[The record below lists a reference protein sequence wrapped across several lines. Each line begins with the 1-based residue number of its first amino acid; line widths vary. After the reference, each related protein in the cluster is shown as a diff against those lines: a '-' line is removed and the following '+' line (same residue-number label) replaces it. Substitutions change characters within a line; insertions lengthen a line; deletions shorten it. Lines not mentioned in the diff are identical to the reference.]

1 MPSSFYRTLGRNIKQ
16 QRKWM
21 GKTQAQAAKRCGIS
35 RASIGSIE
43 RGEQQVFVRDLVVL
57 AQFLECTIEGLLPQK
72 KRGRR
77 NG

>member
-1 MPSSFYRTLGRNIKQ
+1 MNTFYRSLGRNIKA

-21 GKTQAQAAKRCGIS
+21 GKTQAQAAKKCGIS

-57 AQFLECTIEGLLPQK
+57 AQFLECTVEGLLPDR

-77 NG
+77 ND